1 MKDESILKMS
11 GQHLLNYVLKKK
23 PNVVE
28 HDFISN
34 IMDILIEEEVQF
46 QAFFENSMQYGTYTD
61 NEFQK
66 SFANLVDMK
75 ELPDSTKDR
84 FMIRLLRNKNDG
96 ICGLD

>member
-46 QAFFENSMQYGTYTD
+46 
-61 NEFQK
+61 
-66 SFANLVDMK
+66 
-75 ELPDSTKDR
+75 
-84 FMIRLLRNKNDG
+84 
-96 ICGLD
+96 